1 MRDIK
6 GKDFYRE
13 ISEGITV
20 LDIWADWCR
29 PCKAIEP
36 YLKELER
43 EHPNVKFL
51 KLNADE
57 NPEIL
62 QELGV
67 ISIPT
72 VIYFKNGKEM
82 GRIIGVH
89 PKQKFKQTLEGI
101 L

>member
-1 MRDIK
+1 MRDVK
-6 GKDFYRE
+6 REEFYEE
-13 ISEGITV
+13 ISNGIVV

-36 YLKELER
+36 YLRELES
-43 EHPNVKFL
+43 EYPKVKFL

-57 NPEIL
+57 YPEIL
-62 QELGV
+62 QDLGV

-72 VIYFKNGKEM
+72 VIYFKDGKEV
-82 GRIIGVH
+82 GRIVGAQ
-89 PKQKFKQTLEGI
+89 PKHKFKQTLEGI

>member
-1 MRDIK
+1 MRDVK
-6 GKDFYRE
+6 GEDFYKE
-13 ISEGITV
+13 IENGIVV

-43 EHPNVKFL
+43 EYPNVKFL

-57 NPEIL
+57 YPEIL
-62 QELGV
+62 QDLGV

-72 VIYFKNGKEM
+72 VIYFKNGKEV
-82 GRIIGVH
+82 GRIVGAQ
-89 PKQKFKQTLEGI
+89 PKQKFKQTLEEI

>member
-1 MRDIK
+1 MRDVK
-6 GKDFYRE
+6 GEDFYKE
-13 ISEGITV
+13 IKNGIVV

-36 YLKELER
+36 HLKELER
-43 EHPNVKFL
+43 EYPNVKFL

-57 NPEIL
+57 YPEIL
-62 QELGV
+62 QDLGV

-72 VIYFKNGKEM
+72 VIYFKNGKEV
-82 GRIIGVH
+82 GRIVGAQ
-89 PKQKFKQTLEGI
+89 PKQKFKQTLEEI